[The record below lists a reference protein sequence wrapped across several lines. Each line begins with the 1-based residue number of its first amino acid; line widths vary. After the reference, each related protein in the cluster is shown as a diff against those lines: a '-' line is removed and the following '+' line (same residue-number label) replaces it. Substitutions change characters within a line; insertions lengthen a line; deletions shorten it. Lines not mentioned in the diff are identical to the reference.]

1 MQWQLGRILYILDF
15 KKEAI
20 AAYLEAV
27 RSLQILTVD
36 LANNRDNQFS
46 FQEKVYPVYREL
58 LSLLLPNNNQT
69 IVSQQTLEQ
78 ARQQIEA
85 LQVAQINNFFNDI
98 CVENEPVDVAEIDPT
113 AAIIYPIILSDRLA
127 VLVSLPDK
135 SLAFHTTKI
144 TQKELEKKV
153 KQFRYNIVI
162 RSQRAFFDD
171 GKVLYE
177 WLIEPFRET
186 LEEFKIETLVF
197 VSDGV
202 FRNAPMGAL
211 YDGQKL
217 SLIHI

>member
-46 FQEKVYPVYREL
+46 FQEKVDPVYREL

-144 TQKELEKKV
+144 TQKELEKHDVHKNMFI
-153 KQFRYNIVI
+153 K
-162 RSQRAFFDD
+162 
-171 GKVLYE
+171 
-177 WLIEPFRET
+177 
-186 LEEFKIETLVF
+186 
-197 VSDGV
+197 
-202 FRNAPMGAL
+202 
-211 YDGQKL
+211 
-217 SLIHI
+217 